1 METKEKTTRRL
12 RPLLPLLPPVLLSLL
27 FYLFR
32 GRQALM
38 DGWVIHVM
46 APAEQLL
53 GRLSAPLPF
62 SLAEVLVTVFLTAC
76 ALCLI
81 RGTVLAVRLHAP
93 HELGRRLVCLLCAL
107 LWVWTGYCW
116 LWSAG
121 YYSASFAEKS
131 GLETRP
137 YTVSTLAQVTLYFAC
152 QAADLSTQMVR
163 DSEGHFAEDLDDCF
177 RRGVS
182 VYEELEQK
190 LPCLAM
196 PSVPCKPMF
205 FSRLQSMMGFTGV
218 YFPFT
223 GEANVNV
230 DAPAC
235 LIPSTIAHELSH
247 QRGIAS
253 EQECNFLAV
262 LASTTSGDP
271 VYEYSGWLMGYIH
284 LGNALY
290 QADPAAWQAI
300 RDSLPDTVLAD
311 LASNNAYWASFEGA
325 AADASQKVYDTI
337 LKGYG
342 QEDGIRSYGT
352 VVDLLV
358 AYYRDTARTNGSE
371 GLTT

>member
-46 APAEQLL
+46 TPAEQLL

-137 YTVSTLAQVTLYFAC
+137 YTVSTLAQTAKENHEPRT
-152 QAADLSTQMVR
+152 TQTQN
-163 DSEGHFAEDLDDCF
+163 S
-177 RRGVS
+177 
-182 VYEELEQK
+182 
-190 LPCLAM
+190 
-196 PSVPCKPMF
+196 
-205 FSRLQSMMGFTGV
+205 
-218 YFPFT
+218 
-223 GEANVNV
+223 
-230 DAPAC
+230 
-235 LIPSTIAHELSH
+235 
-247 QRGIAS
+247 
-253 EQECNFLAV
+253 
-262 LASTTSGDP
+262 
-271 VYEYSGWLMGYIH
+271 
-284 LGNALY
+284 
-290 QADPAAWQAI
+290 
-300 RDSLPDTVLAD
+300 
-311 LASNNAYWASFEGA
+311 
-325 AADASQKVYDTI
+325 
-337 LKGYG
+337 
-342 QEDGIRSYGT
+342 
-352 VVDLLV
+352 
-358 AYYRDTARTNGSE
+358 
-371 GLTT
+371 

>member
-137 YTVSTLAQVTLYFAC
+137 YTVSTLAQ
-152 QAADLSTQMVR
+152 
-163 DSEGHFAEDLDDCF
+163 
-177 RRGVS
+177 
-182 VYEELEQK
+182 
-190 LPCLAM
+190 
-196 PSVPCKPMF
+196 
-205 FSRLQSMMGFTGV
+205 
-218 YFPFT
+218 
-223 GEANVNV
+223 
-230 DAPAC
+230 
-235 LIPSTIAHELSH
+235 
-247 QRGIAS
+247 
-253 EQECNFLAV
+253 
-262 LASTTSGDP
+262 
-271 VYEYSGWLMGYIH
+271 
-284 LGNALY
+284 
-290 QADPAAWQAI
+290 
-300 RDSLPDTVLAD
+300 
-311 LASNNAYWASFEGA
+311 
-325 AADASQKVYDTI
+325 
-337 LKGYG
+337 
-342 QEDGIRSYGT
+342 
-352 VVDLLV
+352 
-358 AYYRDTARTNGSE
+358 TARDNHVTKTALITVGGFLGTEYERSKLYDPTFTHE
-371 GLTT
+371 FREASK

>member
-46 APAEQLL
+46 TPAEQLL

-62 SLAEVLVTVFLTAC
+62 SLAEALVTVFLTAC

-190 LPCLAM
+190 LRSNKFTLADYYDQLVQLKGMGSVQDLLGMM
-196 PSVPCKPMF
+196 PGMGNLKNVQVDEGALG
-205 FSRLQSMMGFTGV
+205 RTEAIIQSMTPYERENPNCLNHSRKRRIAAGSGVKVEEVNKMLKSFEMMQTLMRQMNGSGKRKKKNRGFG
-218 YFPFT
+218 
-223 GEANVNV
+223 
-230 DAPAC
+230 
-235 LIPSTIAHELSH
+235 
-247 QRGIAS
+247 
-253 EQECNFLAV
+253 
-262 LASTTSGDP
+262 
-271 VYEYSGWLMGYIH
+271 
-284 LGNALY
+284 
-290 QADPAAWQAI
+290 
-300 RDSLPDTVLAD
+300 SLPNLP
-311 LASNNAYWASFEGA
+311 GM
-325 AADASQKVYDTI
+325 
-337 LKGYG
+337 GG
-342 QEDGIRSYGT
+342 M
-352 VVDLLV
+352 
-358 AYYRDTARTNGSE
+358 
-371 GLTT
+371 GLPKF

>member
-196 PSVPCKPMF
+196 PSGALQAHVLLPAAEHDGLHRRLLPFHRRGQCQRGR
-205 FSRLQSMMGFTGV
+205 SRLPGAGHHRPRDV
-218 YFPFT
+218 P
-223 GEANVNV
+223 
-230 DAPAC
+230 PADGLLRAGGQFC
-235 LIPSTIAHELSH
+235 GHR
-247 QRGIAS
+247 RGG
-253 EQECNFLAV
+253 V
-262 LASTTSGDP
+262 LA
-271 VYEYSGWLMGYIH
+271 
-284 LGNALY
+284 
-290 QADPAAWQAI
+290 AI
-300 RDSLPDTVLAD
+300 RCSSTPD
-311 LASNNAYWASFEGA
+311 G
-325 AADASQKVYDTI
+325 
-337 LKGYG
+337 
-342 QEDGIRSYGT
+342 
-352 VVDLLV
+352 
-358 AYYRDTARTNGSE
+358 
-371 GLTT
+371 

>member
-190 LPCLAM
+190 LSEAAAEIITTQENDKYQAFGRQWVKKIGQECQKENIPRKDLAEQVKAYIIENLKEELRVETIAKKFYL
-196 PSVPCKPMF
+196 SSDYLTKIF
-205 FSRLQSMMGFTGV
+205 KKETGV
-218 YFPFT
+218 SISDFIL
-223 GEANVNV
+223 E
-230 DAPAC
+230 
-235 LIPSTIAHELSH
+235 E
-247 QRGIAS
+247 RM
-253 EQECNFLAV
+253 FLAKELIQAGQMSISRV
-262 LASTTSGDP
+262 SYECGYDNYSYFTKLFKKKYGVTP
-271 VYEYSGWLMGYIH
+271 REYSQ
-284 LGNALY
+284 N
-290 QADPAAWQAI
+290 
-300 RDSLPDTVLAD
+300 V
-311 LASNNAYWASFEGA
+311 E
-325 AADASQKVYDTI
+325 K
-337 LKGYG
+337 
-342 QEDGIRSYGT
+342 
-352 VVDLLV
+352 
-358 AYYRDTARTNGSE
+358 
-371 GLTT
+371 

>member
-131 GLETRP
+131 GLEPRP

-205 FSRLQSMMGFTGV
+205 FSRLQSMMGSSLS
-218 YFPFT
+218 
-223 GEANVNV
+223 
-230 DAPAC
+230 PARPMSTWTLPPAWC
-235 LIPSTIAHELSH
+235 RPPSPT
-247 QRGIAS
+247 R
-253 EQECNFLAV
+253 CP
-262 LASTTSGDP
+262 TSGWSSP
-271 VYEYSGWLMGYIH
+271 SWRPILW
-284 LGNALY
+284 ASPRRC
-290 QADPAAWQAI
+290 PAAI
-300 RDSLPDTVLAD
+300 RCSSTPD
-311 LASNNAYWASFEGA
+311 G
-325 AADASQKVYDTI
+325 
-337 LKGYG
+337 
-342 QEDGIRSYGT
+342 
-352 VVDLLV
+352 
-358 AYYRDTARTNGSE
+358 
-371 GLTT
+371 

>member
-46 APAEQLL
+46 TPAEQLL

-205 FSRLQSMMGFTGV
+205 FSRLQSVMGFTGV

-235 LIPSTIAHELSH
+235 L
-247 QRGIAS
+247 
-253 EQECNFLAV
+253 V
-262 LASTTSGDP
+262 
-271 VYEYSGWLMGYIH
+271 
-284 LGNALY
+284 
-290 QADPAAWQAI
+290 PATFAN
-300 RDSLPDTVLAD
+300 V
-311 LASNNAYWASFEGA
+311 
-325 AADASQKVYDTI
+325 
-337 LKGYG
+337 
-342 QEDGIRSYGT
+342 
-352 VVDLLV
+352 
-358 AYYRDTARTNGSE
+358 
-371 GLTT
+371 